1 MPLKPAPNLKIE
13 VFIDEPFHFLFDIDN
28 GEYRYDYYPDG
39 GHWDTRADSKDYD
52 RADAFRL
59 QTDSLT
65 DYLADQAKY
74 IVERFG
80 QVLRDEFQFGY
91 VDTTK
96 LTEEIHYGD

>member
-1 MPLKPAPNLKIE
+1 MTLKPLPNVKIE
-13 VFIDEPFHFLFDIDN
+13 LFTGDPLYFLFDVDN

-59 QTDSLT
+59 HSNELT
-65 DYLADQAKY
+65 DYLEDQARY
-74 IVERFG
+74 ILERFG

-91 VDTTK
+91 VDTIR
-96 LTEEIHYGD
+96 LTEEIHYGV